1 MTSPSRRFRSSAA
14 SAERGVSRRQFLF
27 VSAALGGGLL
37 MQVSCKPQESA
48 QAALPPGG
56 DGKPDPNI
64 FIRIAPDD
72 TVSVTIPKSELGQG
86 VRTTLAMLV
95 AEELDAE
102 WSKVRPA
109 AASYDP
115 RLGSQGTGGSGSVL
129 DTHERLRTA
138 GAAMRM
144 MLVAAAAKQLG
155 VPAAELR
162 TENSRVIHDAS
173 KRSVSYGAIATAA
186 ARETLPSDIPLRK
199 PSEWKLLGTE
209 QRGVD
214 VDDITHG
221 RAKYGIDT
229 RLDGMLFAS
238 VERARVFGATV
249 KSYDARE
256 ALKVP
261 GVRTVVEVKPELR
274 DAGIHA
280 GVAVVANSTWA
291 AMQGRRALRIE
302 WNAGP
307 HASESSASYRAFMQG
322 ALDKTGAEVVNRI
335 GDPDGVIARA
345 TDVVRAD
352 YEAPFL
358 SHATLEPQ
366 NCTAR
371 YTNGVME
378 LWSPT
383 QFPDWSANAVAQ
395 HLDLKPE
402 RVKVH
407 VTPTIGGGFGRRI
420 NPDYSVEAAV
430 IARELNGPPVQVV
443 WTREDDLL
451 HDFYRPC
458 AMHRFEAVLGS
469 DGNPVALRHR
479 MSSPAIDASGGKSGE
494 FGASESDGVSN
505 HVYRVANRSTE
516 YTLLPSGVPRGWW
529 RAVTTTHA
537 TFALECFIDEL
548 AERARKDPYEYR
560 MALIDRWVVEKPR
573 DSKEYPFNP
582 ERFKHV
588 LRLAAEKANWGKPLP
603 KGHALGIATNVPD
616 HLTYCAEVVEAS
628 VENGKLRVHRVVVAA
643 DCGRVLNPNGA
654 RAQLEGGVVQAMSA
668 ALRERMT
675 VDGGGMVETNFDQ
688 YHLLRFPD
696 APVTIETH
704 WINNDANPIVGLGEA
719 AVPPLA
725 PALAN
730 AIARATGRRL
740 RSLPLD
746 VSAIA

>member
-1 MTSPSRRFRSSAA
+1 
-14 SAERGVSRRQFLF
+14 
-27 VSAALGGGLL
+27 